1 MLLCNSSAYL
11 RNLALLALASQVT
24 ANRTRQLP
32 TVDLGYAIHQATY
45 NDSRGWFNF
54 SNIHYASAPRFEA
67 PAPVTVVDRQINDGQ
82 TPGIC
87 PLKLPAWFSLSA
99 LYQAGQLSL
108 DELNSTF
115 MELQNLSP
123 ASDASLIDQYLTE
136 PDSVVTEDCLTLD
149 VVVPETI
156 WERAHDASEAG
167 GKMPLEWNTHA
178 VLTDDDAAPVLV
190 WLYGGGYVLGDKN
203 SVGNPAGLIT
213 NAQTDGSDGI
223 IYVTINYRLGFLGFA
238 SGPDY
243 GEQGGVSNLGL
254 RDQRFA
260 LEWIQKNIHLF
271 GGNPHNVTVMGESAG
286 GGSVLHQLVAYGST
300 SGAPFN
306 RAILQSP
313 GFEFNTGASKQTL
326 RYNKALD
333 WASYFS
339 NSSVTTLEDL
349 KKLPFDVIEKV
360 NQITV
365 ATTYWGSFGWGP
377 ATDGD
382 FVPDLPGVLLSENR
396 FDSSVEVFS
405 AHNSDEGFIFA
416 SPLIRDDEQYVT
428 SLLKLLL
435 PDASEEITGYLTTEL
450 YPAVYDGTYP
460 WTTPL
465 QRTSATI
472 ADSWFI
478 CNNYFLNRAMGDKAF
493 NYLFDVPPGSH
504 GTDIPY
510 TFFNNEASSGGL
522 PLNASVANTLQAYLT
537 MFAKTGSPNRANL
550 PHIPLYG
557 VNATVMSLYNRTLV
571 VDMAAT
577 ERCDWWQR
585 ALYR

>member
-1 MLLCNSSAYL
+1 MSLCNSSARL
-11 RNLALLALASQVT
+11 RNLALLALTSQV
-24 ANRTRQLP
+24 AADCTRQLP
-32 TVDLGYAIHQATY
+32 TVDLGYAIHQATF

-54 SNIHYASAPRFEA
+54 SNIHYASAPRFGA
-67 PAPVTVVDRQINDGQ
+67 PAPVTGVDRQVNDGQ

-87 PLKLPAWFSLSA
+87 PLKLPVWFGFST
-99 LYQAGQLSL
+99 LYQTGQLSL
-108 DELNSTF
+108 DEVDSMFT
-115 MELQNLSP
+115 ELQNLSP
-123 ASDASLIDQYLTE
+123 GSDASLIDQYITE
-136 PDSVVTEDCLTLD
+136 PDLIVTEDCLTLD

-156 WERAHDASEAG
+156 WEKVHDASETG
-167 GKMPLEWNTHA
+167 
-178 VLTDDDAAPVLV
+178 DRDAAPVLV

-203 SVGNPAGLIT
+203 SAGNPAGLIAE
-213 NAQTDGSDGI
+213 AQKDGSDGV
-223 IYVTINYRLGFLGFA
+223 IYVAINYRVGFFGFA

-243 GEQGGVSNLGL
+243 EEQGGVSNLGL

-286 GGSVLHQLVAYGST
+286 GGSVLHQLTAYGST
-300 SGAPFN
+300 SGAPFK

-313 GFEFNTGASKQTL
+313 GFEVNTGATKQTL

-349 KKLPFDVIEKV
+349 KELPFDVIEKV

-382 FVPDLPGVLLSENR
+382 FVPDLPGVLFSENK
-396 FDSSVEVFS
+396 FDSSVEIFS

-416 SPLIRDDEQYVT
+416 SPLIKDDELYIT
-428 SLLKLLL
+428 SLFKLLL
-435 PDASEEITGYLTTEL
+435 PDASEEIIGYITTEL
-450 YPAVYDGTYP
+450 YPAVYNGTYP
-460 WTTPL
+460 WKTPL
-465 QRTSATI
+465 ERTSTTI
-472 ADSWFI
+472 AESWFI
-478 CNNYFLNRAMGDKAF
+478 CNNYFLNKAMGGNAF
-493 NYLFDVPPGSH
+493 NYLFDVPPGYH
-504 GTDIPY
+504 GTDIHY

-522 PLNASVANTLQAYLT
+522 PLNVSVADTLQAYLT
-537 MFAKTGSPNRANL
+537 TFAKTGSPNG
-550 PHIPLYG
+550 PDSPYIPLYG
-557 VNATVMSLYNRTLV
+557 VNATVMSIYNKTLV
-571 VDMAAT
+571 VDVAAT
-577 ERCDWWQR
+577 KRCDWWQR